1 MATCEVTQLSVVTFR
16 PDLSPP
22 YSPPAPPSAFLDV
35 AAKLQAVPGA
45 RASYLGYQLE
55 DSRRWVWVVRWATG
69 AALDAF
75 LASPSYARWLNSLRA
90 VADTYASSRAFL
102 RGGSIAACLNSPC
115 TEIVTAL
122 DADPGFV
129 DDRLKPF
136 SRCFERE
143 PVPGFRALSYGQ
155 WLPVVHDGVAGPVGL
170 SAGMLI
176 GWDSKEAH
184 FAQRGEGMRTLLSFL
199 FLLSVL
205 LTGAVIDRHIH
216 HIRGGRKSLGLVSTP
231 VLLLHAPV
239 QANTRP
245 VSRQLYPSLTRGR
258 NDSLPT
264 SDEYLMIN

>member
-90 VADTYASSRAFL
+90 VADTYASSRAYL
-102 RGGSIAACLNSPC
+102 HGSIAASLNRPC

-129 DDRLKPF
+129 EDRLKPF
-136 SRCFERE
+136 TRLFDRE
-143 PVPGFRALSYGQ
+143 PGVPGYHALSYGQ
-155 WLPVVHDGVAGPVGL
+155 WLPVVHDGVAPPVGL

-184 FAQRGEGMRTLLSFL
+184 FAQRGEGMRELLFPTLTIVS
-199 FLLSVL
+199 L
-205 LTGAVIDRHIH
+205 LTGLVIDRYIH
-216 HIRGGRKSLGLVSTP
+216 HIRGGRKTLGLVSQHP
-231 VLLLHAPV
+231 SPSLARSS

-258 NDSLPT
+258 NEPLPNLT
-264 SDEYLMIN
+264 NT

>member
-90 VADTYASSRAFL
+90 VADTYASSRAYL
-102 RGGSIAACLNSPC
+102 HGSIAASLNSPC

-129 DDRLKPF
+129 EDRLKPF
-136 SRCFERE
+136 TRLFDRE
-143 PVPGFRALSYGQ
+143 PGVPGYHALSYGQ
-155 WLPVVHDGVAGPVGL
+155 WLPVVHDGVAPPVGL

-184 FAQRGEGMRTLLSFL
+184 FAQRGEGML
-199 FLLSVL
+199 
-205 LTGAVIDRHIH
+205 IDRYIH
-216 HIRGGRKSLGLVSTP
+216 HIRGGRKTLGLYHV
-231 VLLLHAPV
+231 
-239 QANTRP
+239 NFTR
-245 VSRQLYPSLTRGR
+245 L
-258 NDSLPT
+258 
-264 SDEYLMIN
+264 